1 MFFWP
6 SDSCEVTIFKLDF
19 YAIEN
24 YISVKKK
31 DKKRIKREQSR
42 RGGKRKSRTQII
54 YIMSSKVYGGIQ
66 IVIHFR

>member
-6 SDSCEVTIFKLDF
+6 SDSCEVTIFELDF